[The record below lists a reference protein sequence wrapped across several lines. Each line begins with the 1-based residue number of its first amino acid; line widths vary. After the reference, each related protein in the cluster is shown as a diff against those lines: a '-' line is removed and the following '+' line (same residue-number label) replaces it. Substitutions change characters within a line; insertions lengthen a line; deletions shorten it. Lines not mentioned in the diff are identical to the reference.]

1 MKFSTQEEYGLRC
14 LIQIAKEGPE
24 GSLTIQEIGRREG
37 LTTPHVA
44 KLLMILR
51 KTGFIKSTRGQSG
64 GYTFARDPR
73 EVLVGEILS
82 ALGGKLYDETF
93 CERHVGT
100 HDVCSHSVGC
110 AVRDLWEDVQTA
122 IDSVVDRITLADL
135 IRQSNVEFFASPPR
149 KENVIRV

>member
-14 LIQIAKEGPE
+14 LIQIAKEGAD

-51 KTGFIKSTRGQSG
+51 KSGLITSTRGQAG
-64 GYTFARDPR
+64 GYTIARDPR
-73 EVLVGEILS
+73 TVLVGEALA
-82 ALGGKLYDETF
+82 ALGGKLYDESF
-93 CERHVGT
+93 CDRHVGT

-110 AVRDLWEDVQTA
+110 AVRDLWEDVQIA
-122 IDSVVDRITLADL
+122 IDSVVNKITLADL
-135 IRQSNVEFFASPPR
+135 IRLSNVEFFASPPPR
-149 KENVIRV
+149 EKVIQ

>member
-14 LIQIAKEGPE
+14 LIQIAKEGAE

-51 KTGFIKSTRGQSG
+51 KAEFIKSTRGQSG
-64 GYTFARDPR
+64 GYTIARDPR
-73 EVLVGEILS
+73 QVIVGEALA
-82 ALGGKLYDETF
+82 ALGGKLYDDEF
-93 CERHVGT
+93 CARHVGT

-110 AVRDLWEDVQTA
+110 AVRNLWEDVQSA
-122 IDSVVDRITLADL
+122 IDSVVQKITLADL
-135 IRQSNVEFFASPPR
+135 IRESNVEFFASPPR
-149 KENVIRV
+149 EKVPL

>member
-14 LIQIAKEGPE
+14 LIQIAKQGADDA
-24 GSLTIQEIGRREG
+24 LTIQEIGRREG

-64 GYTFARDPR
+64 GYTIARDPR
-73 EVLVGEILS
+73 TILVGEALA
-82 ALGGKLYDETF
+82 ALGGKLYDDRF

-110 AVRDLWEDVQTA
+110 SVRDLWEDVQTA
-122 IDSVVDRITLADL
+122 IDSVVNRITLADL
-135 IRQSNVEFFASPPR
+135 IRQSNVEFFVTPP
-149 KENVIRV
+149 KEKVHS